1 MATLTVL
8 DIDLGGLVN
17 PTLTAAAGGGDDF
30 ANDGRTLYYVN
41 NGGGGAI
48 TVTFNDTGSSA
59 PAEAKTFD
67 PDVDVS
73 VGAGEIALIGPF
85 PTNRF
90 GTSCGVTY
98 SGVTTVTVAPMRF
111 QNER

>member
-30 ANDGRTLYYVN
+30 ANDGRTMFYVN
-41 NGGGGAI
+41 NGGGGGI
-48 TVTFNDTGSSA
+48 TVTFNDTGSAA
-59 PAEAKTFD
+59 PAEAKSFD
-67 PDVDVS
+67 PDVDVA
-73 VGAGEIALIGPF
+73 VGAGELALIGPF

-90 GTSCGVTY
+90 TSSCAVTY
-98 SGVTTVTVAPMRF
+98 SGVTSVTVAPMRF
-111 QNER
+111 TNAR